1 MRYLPLL
8 AALLAAPAVAAP
20 IAVANAGEY
29 RLMLMDDPC
38 PAKLEGF
45 LNLAVLSEGNR
56 KTYMACWRLNGPF
69 VDLIYEDG
77 DQGRVPVSEF
87 RKLESL

>member
-1 MRYLPLL
+1 MRYALL
-8 AALLAAPAVAAP
+8 SLALLAAPAVAVP
-20 IAVANAGEY
+20 IAIAETGEY
-29 RLMLMDDPC
+29 RLILMDDPC
-38 PAKLEGF
+38 PHNVPGFSKLAQLHEG
-45 LNLAVLSEGNR
+45 EH

-69 VDLIYEDG
+69 VELMYEDG